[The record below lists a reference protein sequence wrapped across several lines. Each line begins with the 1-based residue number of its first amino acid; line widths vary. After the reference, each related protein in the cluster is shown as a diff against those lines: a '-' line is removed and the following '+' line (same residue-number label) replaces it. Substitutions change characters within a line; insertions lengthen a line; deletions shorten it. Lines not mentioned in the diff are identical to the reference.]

1 MKFFIKDFSSKRWH
15 RRWHMIKINQN
26 FNSWKELHY
35 EVPQRSALGSL
46 LFNIC
51 LNNLTEYTEVCNFA
65 DDTILSVYD
74 KDQNS
79 LIKILEH
86 DSSLRIEFFQ
96 NNDIKSNQ
104 EKFQLLV
111 SQNKHENVWAQIQ
124 DEVVWES
131 NKSKLLDLEID
142 RNLNFNEYVSPL
154 CKKDGQKIEKL

>member
-1 MKFFIKDFSSKRWH
+1 
-15 RRWHMIKINQN
+15 MIK
-26 FNSWKELHY
+26 
-35 EVPQRSALGSL
+35 R
-46 LFNIC
+46 
-51 LNNLTEYTEVCNFA
+51 
-65 DDTILSVYD
+65 
-74 KDQNS
+74 
-79 LIKILEH
+79 LEH
-86 DSSLRIEFFQ
+86 DSSLGIEFFQ

>member
-1 MKFFIKDFSSKRWH
+1 
-15 RRWHMIKINQN
+15 MIKINQN

-111 SQNKHENVWAQIQ
+111 SQNKHENVWAQIR

-131 NKSKLLDLEID
+131 NK
-142 RNLNFNEYVSPL
+142 
-154 CKKDGQKIEKL
+154 